1 MLVLDIEAQKGNSPT
16 RAVPEDS
23 SPARRN
29 SARLV
34 RFSLLWRFSP
44 MALWNAVASDA
55 PGTMQ
60 WRVQRL
66 LHNSRTDA
74 RIRGFQERRRT
85 HYRGFPAN
93 QPGGKSGILADCHC
107 IPTVFH
113 LINPPEESGF
123 DSRVSLPGRQNWGKL
138 TGLSRKQ
145 PDTAR
150 GPQGKR
156 VHRTLKT
163 GLTRYDS
170 CLLRQLGGALG
181 LRDGTKYPIGAL
193 QALSIAVGVL
203 SNLRFTKAAV
213 NALHP

>member
-1 MLVLDIEAQKGNSPT
+1 M
-16 RAVPEDS
+16 
-23 SPARRN
+23 
-29 SARLV
+29 
-34 RFSLLWRFSP
+34 
-44 MALWNAVASDA
+44 
-55 PGTMQ
+55 
-60 WRVQRL
+60 
-66 LHNSRTDA
+66 
-74 RIRGFQERRRT
+74 

-93 QPGGKSGILADCHC
+93 QSGGKSGTLADCHC

-113 LINPPEESGF
+113 LINPPEDSGF
-123 DSRVSLPGRQNWGKL
+123 DSRVSLAGRPKWGQI

-156 VHRTLKT
+156 VQRTLRI

-170 CLLRQLGGALG
+170 CLLRQLGGAGG

-193 QALSIAVGVL
+193 HALPIAGGVL

-213 NALHP
+213 NAHHP